1 MSCEGGNGAMSSV
14 PSHHVLLFCCSTG
27 NACFLAILRRSF
39 RFIQSTRLLLNPPV
53 RHSALFVCRW
63 RDEITK
69 EVTMTS
75 SNKSLWGAITLMLV
89 FVGANLSLPGAAT
102 TPS

>member
-39 RFIQSTRLLLNPPV
+39 RFIQSPRLLLNPSP
-53 RHSALFVCRW
+53 
-63 RDEITK
+63 
-69 EVTMTS
+69 
-75 SNKSLWGAITLMLV
+75 TLGLIR
-89 FVGANLSLPGAAT
+89 LPLAR
-102 TPS
+102 